1 MKKLAGIGK
10 HRQVLDNLENI
21 SFYLH
26 LVDIAKFNEHDEHA
40 EHDKHDKHDEL
51 DELDELGEHDEIV
64 GTVPRR
70 WLRHFLQFWW
80 CPFLF
85 SCCYLYRTEC
95 GVNRKERANSPCV
108 CHIQPGSW
116 LVQ

>member
-40 EHDKHDKHDEL
+40 EHAEHAEHDKHDKH

-64 GTVPRR
+64 DTVPRR
-70 WLRHFLQFWW
+70 WLRLSLQFW
-80 CPFLF
+80 
-85 SCCYLYRTEC
+85 
-95 GVNRKERANSPCV
+95 
-108 CHIQPGSW
+108 
-116 LVQ
+116 